1 MNNQMKLSIIIPVY
15 NEEDSIKDTIDE
27 LESYMNGYAG
37 DDSWE
42 LILVND
48 GSRDNT
54 LKIINS
60 EKQNKPWLKIVD
72 LGANFGRG
80 MALRNGLTEAKGEI
94 IVSLDADLSYAP
106 YHIERMVEEMFSK
119 KADLVLTS
127 AYGRGGSVKNVP
139 LIRLWISR
147 FGNMLLSFMYGGNI
161 TVLTCI
167 ARAYRKTFISSL
179 DLHSNDKDLHLEIL
193 YKAKIL
199 DAKIAEVPGDLK
211 WRNKNIS
218 NLKKSNGKR
227 RSTLR
232 FRRTSRSHF
241 FFALLNRP
249 GIIYFIPGIILF
261 GISLSIFIISLT
273 SIIPDIINGMSV
285 YFALRKSIISATPSW
300 LTLAV
305 SFILSIQFFSLGF
318 LTNQNK
324 KNYEETYKTINSIF
338 NELKK
343 KK

>member
-1 MNNQMKLSIIIPVY
+1 MKLSIIIPVY
-15 NEEDSIKDTIDE
+15 NEEDSIEDTIDE
-27 LESYMNGYAG
+27 LESYMNGYSG
-37 DDSWE
+37 CSCWE

-48 GSRDNT
+48 GSTDNT

-60 EKQNKPWLKIVD
+60 INQKKAWIKIVD

-80 MALRNGLTEAKGEI
+80 KALRRGLEESTGEI

-106 YHIERMVEEMFSK
+106 HHIERMVEK
-119 KADLVLTS
+119 LVKNNADLVLAS
-127 AYGRGGSVKNVP
+127 AYGRGGTVRNVP
-139 LIRLWISR
+139 FKRLWISR
-147 FGNMLLSFMYGGNI
+147 LGNMILSFMYGENI

-167 ARAYRKTFISSL
+167 ARAYRKTFVDRL
-179 DLHSNDKDLHLEIL
+179 DLHSNNKDIHLEIL

-199 DAKIAEVPGDLK
+199 GAKILEVPGDLK
-211 WRNKNIS
+211 WREKKIVT
-218 NLKKSNGKR
+218 LKKHDNR
-227 RSTLR
+227 RSTLK

-249 GIIYFIPGIILF
+249 GIIYFIPGCLLLMV
-261 GISLSIFIISLT
+261 SLSIFILSLMT
-273 SIIPDIINGMSV
+273 IVPDIINGMSV
-285 YFALRKSIISATPSW
+285 YFALRKSIITATPSW
-300 LTLAV
+300 LTLAA

-338 NELKK
+338 IELKK

>member
-1 MNNQMKLSIIIPVY
+1 MKLSIIIPVY
-15 NEEDSIKDTIDE
+15 NEEDSIKATIDE
-27 LESYMNGYAG
+27 LESYVNQYIGG
-37 DDSWE
+37 SGWE
-42 LILVND
+42 LIVIND
-48 GSRDNT
+48 GSTDNT
-54 LKIINS
+54 LKVINS
-60 EKQNKPWLKIVD
+60 IKQEKAFLKIVD

-80 MALRNGLTEAKGEI
+80 KALRKGLAEATGDI

-106 YHIERMVEEMFSK
+106 HHIERMVEKLVSK
-119 KADLVLTS
+119 NADLVLTS

-139 LIRLWISR
+139 FIRLWISR

-167 ARAYRKTFISSL
+167 ARAYRKTFIDRL

-199 DAKIAEVPGDLK
+199 DAKILEVPGDLK
-211 WRNKNIS
+211 WRKKNTAT
-218 NLKKSNGKR
+218 LKKNVRR

-232 FRRTSRSHF
+232 FRRTSISHF

-249 GIIYFIPGIILF
+249 GIIYFIPGTILLV
-261 GISLSIFIISLT
+261 ISLSILILSLT
-273 SIIPDIINGMSV
+273 KIIPDIINGMSV
-285 YFALRKSIISATPSW
+285 YFALRKSILTATPSW

-338 NELKK
+338 IELKK